1 MCYVL
6 CVVYEIRLCHRLQ
19 LGVKLPCLLMT
30 GPVSPHR
37 HHLYLYNECSND
49 NGDFSDN
56 ILHNDVI
63 NTIISGHY

>member
-1 MCYVL
+1 MLCVVYKVVLCVVYKVVLFVMCYVL

-37 HHLYLYNECSND
+37 HHLYL
-49 NGDFSDN
+49 
-56 ILHNDVI
+56 
-63 NTIISGHY
+63 